1 MSESERSYPQPS
13 VTVETQPFWDGTAKG
28 ILLLKRCRDCGET
41 HYYPRA
47 LCPFCFS
54 GETEW
59 YEASGQGR
67 IYTFS
72 VMRRVPTPY
81 VIAFVTLAEGV
92 SMMTNIV
99 ECDLDA
105 VAIGQDVQL
114 TFRETEGGYALP
126 VFTPVAA

>member
-72 VMRRVPTPY
+72 VMRRVPAPY

-99 ECDLDA
+99 DCDLDA

-114 TFRETEGGYALP
+114 TFRETEGGYTLP